1 MSLKE
6 KLVSSFLAFELNAD
20 INSHVHDIRSK
31 SIKAFE
37 KIGFPD
43 RKNEFWKYTP
53 IKKVLSEELT
63 VFKKKRH
70 LIDFDKVKDFFLGGI
85 ESYKIILIDGAY
97 DPLWSNTSHK
107 GVDIC
112 ILSSVLE
119 NDKYSNIIS
128 KYYNKLSDTKESFSL
143 LNSSFSKEGAYI
155 HIPKNIELDKPIEI
169 IHINSGGESSLML
182 QPRNLIILEKGSK
195 AQIVESHYSLK
206 EKNTDLSNSNN
217 NHIDPLTN
225 TLTEIYV
232 EENANLDY
240 YKIQNDLDS
249 TSIIDNTYIDQKKDS
264 VASCHTFSF
273 GGNIVRNNLNFYQN
287 GKNINSILK
296 GITILGSN
304 QHTDHHTL
312 VHHASP
318 NCESYQE
325 YKGIYNDKSTGV
337 FNGKVVVDK
346 IAQKINAFQ
355 QNNNLLMG
363 DHSSVNTKP
372 QLEIFADDVKC
383 SHGCTIG
390 QLDNSALYY
399 LKTRGIPEKEAKG
412 LLTYAFANN
421 VLENVKM
428 QVLKT
433 KIKKII
439 ANKIGVSLGFEL

>member
-6 KLVSSFLAFELNAD
+6 KLVSSFLAFELDTD
-20 INSHVHDIRSK
+20 INSPIHDIRSK
-31 SIKAFE
+31 SIKEFE
-37 KIGFPD
+37 KVGFPD
-43 RKNEFWKYTP
+43 KKNEFWKYTP
-53 IKKVLSEELT
+53 IKKVLNEELT
-63 VFKKKRH
+63 IFKKKRH
-70 LIDFDKVKDFFLGGI
+70 LIEFDKVKDFFLGGI
-85 ESYKIILIDGAY
+85 ESYKIVFIDGMY
-97 DPLWSNTSHK
+97 DPLWSNTTHK
-107 GVDIC
+107 GADIC

-119 NDKYSNIIS
+119 NKKYSNVIS
-128 KYYNKLSDTKESFSL
+128 KYYNTIVDSKESFSL
-143 LNSSFSKEGAYI
+143 LNTSFSKEGAYVN
-155 HIPKNIELDKPIEI
+155 IPKNIELDKPIEI

-195 AQIVESHYSLK
+195 AQIVESHYSLIG
-206 EKNTDLSNSNN
+206 KNSISPYTFPVY
-217 NHIDPLTN
+217 IDPLTN
-225 TLTEIYV
+225 TLTEIHV

-240 YKIQNDLDS
+240 YKIQNDLDT
-249 TSIIDNTYIDQKKDS
+249 TSIIDNTYINQKKNS

-312 VHHASP
+312 VHHANP

-337 FNGKVVVDK
+337 FNGKVIVDRV
-346 IAQKINAFQ
+346 AQKINAFQ
-355 QNNNLLMG
+355 QNNNLLVG

-390 QLDNSALYY
+390 QLDKSALFY
-399 LKTRGIPEKEAKG
+399 LKTRGITEKDAKG

-428 QVLKT
+428 QVLKI

>member
-6 KLVSSFLAFELNAD
+6 KLVSSFLAFELDAD
-20 INSHVHDIRSK
+20 INSPVHDIRSK

-206 EKNTDLSNSNN
+206 EKNTNSSKSQN

-240 YKIQNDLDS
+240 YKIQNDLET
-249 TSIIDNTYIDQKKDS
+249 TSIIDNTYIDQKKNS

-287 GKNINSILK
+287 GKNINSFLK

-421 VLENVKM
+421 GLDNVKM

>member
-6 KLVSSFLAFELNAD
+6 KLVSSFLAFELDAD
-20 INSHVHDIRSK
+20 INSPVHDIRSK

-206 EKNTDLSNSNN
+206 EKNTNSSKPQN

-240 YKIQNDLDS
+240 YKIQNDLET
-249 TSIIDNTYIDQKKDS
+249 TSIIDNTYIDQKKNS

-287 GKNINSILK
+287 GKNINSFLK

>member
-6 KLVSSFLAFELNAD
+6 KLVSSFLAFELDAD
-20 INSHVHDIRSK
+20 INSPVHDIRSK

-206 EKNTDLSNSNN
+206 EKNTNSSKPQN

-232 EENANLDY
+232 DENANLDY
-240 YKIQNDLDS
+240 YKIQNDLET
-249 TSIIDNTYIDQKKDS
+249 TSIIDNTYIDQKKNS

-318 NCESYQE
+318 NCESFQE

-363 DHSSVNTKP
+363 GHSSVNTKP

-390 QLDNSALYY
+390 QLDKAALYY

>member
-6 KLVSSFLAFELNAD
+6 KLVSSFLAFELDSD
-20 INSHVHDIRSK
+20 INSPVHDIRSK
-31 SIKAFE
+31 SIKKFE

-53 IKKVLSEELT
+53 IKKVLNEDLT
-63 VFKKKRH
+63 IFKKKRH
-70 LIDFDKVKDFFLGGI
+70 LIDFEKVKDFFLGGI
-85 ESYKIILIDGAY
+85 ESYKIILIDGVY
-97 DPLWSNTSHK
+97 DPLWSNTTHE
-107 GVDIC
+107 GADIC

-119 NDKYSNIIS
+119 KEKYSEVIS
-128 KYYNKLSDTKESFSL
+128 KYFNTLIDKNESFSL

-155 HIPKNIELDKPIEI
+155 HIPKNLELDKPVEI
-169 IHINSGGESSLML
+169 IHINSGCESSLML

-195 AQIVESHYSLK
+195 AQIVESHYSLG
-206 EKNTDLSNSNN
+206 EKNSISKGSKA
-217 NHIDPLTN
+217 NHNDPVTN
-225 TLTEIYV
+225 TLTEIHV

-240 YKIQNDLDS
+240 YKIQNDLET
-249 TSIIDNTYIDQKKDS
+249 TSIIDNTYIDQKKNS

-287 GKNINSILK
+287 GSNINSILK

-318 NCESYQE
+318 NCESHQE

-337 FNGKVVVDK
+337 FNGKVLVDK

-355 QNNNLLMG
+355 QNNNILIG

>member
-6 KLVSSFLAFELNAD
+6 KLVSSFLAFELDTN
-20 INSHVHDIRSK
+20 INSPIHNIRSK
-31 SIKAFE
+31 SIKEFE
-37 KIGFPD
+37 KIGFPN

-70 LIDFDKVKDFFLGGI
+70 LIDFNKVKDFFLGGI
-85 ESYKIILIDGAY
+85 ESYKIILIDGTY

-128 KYYNKLSDTKESFSL
+128 KYYNKLSDTNESFSL

-206 EKNTDLSNSNN
+206 EKNTNSSKSQN

-240 YKIQNDLDS
+240 YKIQNDLET
-249 TSIIDNTYIDQKKDS
+249 TSIIDNTYIDQKKNS

-287 GKNINSILK
+287 GKNINSFLK

-312 VHHASP
+312 VQHASP

-428 QVLKT
+428 HVLKT

>member
-6 KLVSSFLAFELNAD
+6 KLVSSFLAFELDND
-20 INSHVHDIRSK
+20 INSPIHDIRSK
-31 SIKAFE
+31 SIKRFE

-43 RKNEFWKYTP
+43 KKNEHWKYTP
-53 IKKVLSEELT
+53 INKILNEQLT
-63 VFKKKRH
+63 IFRKKRH
-70 LIDFDKVKDFFLGGI
+70 LIEFDKVKDFFLGGI
-85 ESYKIILIDGAY
+85 ESYKIVFIDGMY
-97 DPLWSNTSHK
+97 DPLWSETTHEGS
-107 GVDIC
+107 DIC

-119 NDKYSNIIS
+119 SEKYSDHIS
-128 KYYNKLSDTKESFSL
+128 KYYNKLVDKDESFGL
-143 LNSSFSKEGAYI
+143 LNSSFSKEGAFI
-155 HIPKNIELDKPIEI
+155 HVPINIELDKPIEI
-169 IHINSGGESSLML
+169 IHINSGAEVSLML

-195 AQIVESHYSLK
+195 AQIIESHYSLNNK
-206 EKNTDLSNSNN
+206 NEKIAADT
-217 NHIDPLTN
+217 LTN
-225 TLTEIYV
+225 TLTEIHV
-232 EENANLDY
+232 EDNANLDY
-240 YKIQNDLDS
+240 YKIQNDLHTS
-249 TSIIDNTYIDQKKDS
+249 SIIDNTYINQKKNS

-273 GGNIVRNNLNFYQN
+273 GGNIVRNNLNFFQN

-296 GITILGSN
+296 GVTILGSN

-312 VHHASP
+312 VHHLSP
-318 NCESYQE
+318 NCDSYQE

-337 FNGKVVVDK
+337 FNGKVVVDR

-363 DHSSVNTKP
+363 DSSSVNAKP

-390 QLDNSALYY
+390 QLDESALFY
-399 LKTRGIPEKEAKG
+399 LKTRGINEKDAKG

-428 QVLKT
+428 QVLKI